1 MNESTTKN
9 KLKYPMLINRYYLIF
24 PLLLMIYSCG
34 KKTKYSHEL
43 TNDSKTKFIIKL
55 DSLTP
60 ANTTMMQFFEDGQ
73 TVGSKPTLA
82 MLNLDM
88 QFINLHDYS
97 GKKIKQIDLTE
108 IDSTVHKVSGFHF
121 IDRDSLLLYSYAN
134 RQMNLVSCGK
144 NFPTKVVFN
153 LDSIKI
159 PTINM
164 LTIQTSTSTPIIYEN
179 GKIYLAGRANFNDL
193 SKPQLTKVN
202 TAFCV
207 NIKDGKVDFLPVFED
222 VWQERYWNY
231 EQIFINHEIVPQQNT
246 VIYSTRMK
254 DSLIAYN
261 TKTKSQK
268 KISVQSEELGSE
280 KDMRPDIDDMF
291 SLGTHDDLQDF
302 LSRPRYGRLVFDK
315 YRNIYY
321 RFVVEGNKNRTTSII
336 ICDNKF
342 RKIGET
348 VFSGRGLD
356 DTGCFIGRDGLFLKD
371 NNVKDEDKIIYT
383 LFKFKK
389 TV

>member
-1 MNESTTKN
+1 MDEAITKH

-34 KKTKYSHEL
+34 KKGEYSHEL
-43 TNDSKTKFIIKL
+43 TNDPKTKFIIKL

-60 ANTTMMQFFEDGQ
+60 ANTTMMQFFDDCQ
-73 TVGSKPTLA
+73 TAGSQPILA
-82 MLNLDM
+82 MLNSEM

-97 GKKIKQIDLTE
+97 GKKIKEINLAE
-108 IDSTVHKVSGFHF
+108 IDSTFQKVSGFHF
-121 IDRDSLLLYSYAN
+121 IDSDSLLLYSYAN
-134 RQMNLVSCGK
+134 RQMHLVSCGK
-144 NFPTKVVFN
+144 HFPKKLLFN

-193 SKPQLTKVN
+193 SKPQLTRVN

-207 NIKDGKVDFLPVFED
+207 NIKDGKVDFLPVFES
-222 VWQERYWNY
+222 VWQERYWHY

-246 VIYSTRMK
+246 IIYSVRMK
-254 DSLIAYN
+254 DSLVVYN
-261 TKTKSQK
+261 INTKSQI
-268 KISVQSEELGSE
+268 KISMQSEELGNE
-280 KDMRPDIDDMF
+280 KDMRPDIEDMF
-291 SLGTHDDLQDF
+291 TLGTHDDLQDF
-302 LSRPRYGRLVFDK
+302 LSRPRYGRLIFDK

-321 RFVVEGNKNRTTSII
+321 RFVAEGNTNRTTSII

-348 VFSGRGLD
+348 VFPGRGLD
-356 DTGCFIGRDGLFLKD
+356 DGGCFIAKEGLFLKD
-371 NNVKDEDKIIYT
+371 NNVKGEDKIIYT

-389 TV
+389 IV